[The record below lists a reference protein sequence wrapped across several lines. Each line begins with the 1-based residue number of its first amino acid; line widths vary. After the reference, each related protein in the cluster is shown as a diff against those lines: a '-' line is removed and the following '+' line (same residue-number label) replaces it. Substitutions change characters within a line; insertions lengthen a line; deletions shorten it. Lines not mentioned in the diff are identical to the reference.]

1 MATTALSTLLPL
13 MSVPRCAEAI
23 QLRALRLACRRFC
36 DDTGAW
42 TEDLTSFVTVADQA
56 DYTLSP
62 DYDDV
67 AIRRVT
73 NVELDEADLGEDQ
86 WSLSPGGVLTFDS
99 APDEADLAVVVTVVY
114 VPQSVCTLVVDWLLS
129 RWAVPIAA
137 GAEAH
142 LKRDPGKTDDPVPW
156 FDLTS
161 AAIAEQRY
169 RDGVGEAKL
178 EVFSARQSGHVG
190 IEQRDFYL

>member
-56 DYTLSP
+56 GYTLSL
-62 DYDDV
+62 DYSNV
-67 AIRRVT
+67 VIRRLT
-73 NVELDEADLGEDQ
+73 NVEMDEVDLLEDR
-86 WSLSPGGVLTFDS
+86 WSLSSGGVLTFDP
-99 APDEADLAVVVTVVY
+99 APNEDDLAVIVTVVY
-114 VPQSVCTLVVDWLLS
+114 VPQPACTVVVDWLLS
-129 RWAVPIAA
+129 RWAEPIAA

-142 LKRDPGKTDDPVPW
+142 LKCDPDKADDSVPW
-156 FDLTS
+156 FDLNS

-169 RDGVGEAKL
+169 QNGVAEAKL
-178 EVFSARQSGHVG
+178 EAFSARQSGHVG
-190 IEQRDFYL
+190 IEHRSFYL